1 MADSDVENSLALFS
15 GIAAVVEG
23 VISEIAKQDASSS
36 ERYYRAVEKE
46 NELRA
51 SDLRSQREHEE
62 EMERIYA
69 QEALM
74 RQRMAD
80 AHDEEMAR
88 IEAAQQKEKNAHEEE
103 MARIAATER
112 LKSQENELKKQF
124 LETAER
130 AYTKKLEYL
139 EKLQKNAQDYFVPLR
154 DKLVALIEQ
163 TEYSCKAKPCT
174 GAEFDANIS
183 RLEGLR
189 ASLDK
194 CNRDYKELMFKLEM
208 AASNAKL
215 ELPSANPQGG
225 MIEHA

>member
-1 MADSDVENSLALFS
+1 MADDDVENSLVLFS

-36 ERYYRAVEKE
+36 ERYCR
-46 NELRA
+46 
-51 SDLRSQREHEE
+51 QREHEE
-62 EMERIYA
+62 EMKRISA
-69 QEALM
+69 QESLM

-80 AHDEEMAR
+80 EHD
-88 IEAAQQKEKNAHEEE
+88 EE

-112 LKSQENELKKQF
+112 LKSQENELKKLF

-130 AYTKKLEYL
+130 AYTKKLDYL

-154 DKLVALIEQ
+154 DKLVVLIEQ
-163 TEYSCKAKPCT
+163 TEYSCRAKPCT
-174 GAEFDANIS
+174 GAEYDANIS

-215 ELPSANPQGG
+215 ELPSAHPQGG
-225 MIEHA
+225 MIEHV